1 MEGLLARKKR
11 ERREQRPERPE
22 AVSDRARNEL
32 FSAIRQC
39 GVIDA
44 AELARDPTRATVLR
58 TWSSEPDQF
67 GHIERAD
74 GHWLFRCPR
83 KRGEDIY
90 RMPAVPL
97 GLHDQVTLEDPSG
110 TTYPFTIASIGG
122 TNRPAARA

>member
-1 MEGLLARKKR
+1 MNWKTVRLELSPSKSSTKGSA
-11 ERREQRPERPE
+11 
-22 AVSDRARNEL
+22 SRAFL
-32 FSAIRQC
+32 IRVPLDDL

-58 TWSSEPDQF
+58 TWASEPDQF

-83 KRGEDIY
+83 KRGEDVY

-97 GLHDQVTLEDPSG
+97 GLHDKVTVQDPSG
-110 TTYPFTIASIGG
+110 ATYPFTIASIGG
-122 TNRPAARA
+122 TNRPSARA

>member
-1 MEGLLARKKR
+1 MNWKTVRLELSQSMSSTKGS
-11 ERREQRPERPE
+11 P
-22 AVSDRARNEL
+22 SRAFL
-32 FSAIRQC
+32 IRVPLDDC

-97 GLHDQVTLEDPSG
+97 GLHDQVTLEDPTG
-110 TTYPFTIASIGG
+110 RTYPFTIASIGG

>member
-1 MEGLLARKKR
+1 MNWKTVRLELSPNASSTKGSS
-11 ERREQRPERPE
+11 P
-22 AVSDRARNEL
+22 SRAFL
-32 FSAIRQC
+32 IRVPLDDL

-83 KRGEDIY
+83 KRGEDVY
-90 RMPAVPL
+90 RMSAVPL
-97 GLHDQVTLEDPSG
+97 GLHDQVTVEDPSG
-110 TTYPFTIASIGG
+110 ATYPFTIASIGG
-122 TNRPAARA
+122 TNRPSARA